1 MEQMNQTYRGF
12 VLSENEST
20 YIVLSEREKKRYELT
35 KVDGKIKTGILIM
48 PDGHI
53 CNVEDIVF
61 NDTKLF
67 SALRE
72 YCYDINRKK
81 QQYQRRK
88 QKSELTEQE
97 RIWLNLQIAE
107 ANTKERLKWE
117 TRSNKKIREL
127 FQLASVT
134 PLD

>member
-1 MEQMNQTYRGF
+1 MDGDNQTYRGF
-12 VLSENEST
+12 VLSETDST

-72 YCYDINRKK
+72 YCYDIHRKK
-81 QQYQRRK
+81 EQYQRRK
-88 QKSELTEQE
+88 AKGALTEQE
-97 RIWLNLQIAE
+97 RIWLNLQIAQ

-117 TRSNKKIREL
+117 TRSNKKIKEL
-127 FQLASVT
+127 FEKAKDI
-134 PLD
+134 PLC